1 MFFDNSPEQ
10 ILAYLQE
17 LLPGYP
23 YRADLDAAFIGEL
36 AADFPDLDILEEIK
50 SFRWY
55 PYRADLDAAFIGE
68 LAADFP
74 DLDIL
79 EEIKSFRWY
88 YDNAPLSRVKNV
100 RVALRRWIANAN
112 GPRYR

>member
-1 MFFDNSPEQ
+1 MFFDNSPDQ

-36 AADFPDLDILEEIK
+36 AADFPNV
-50 SFRWY
+50 
-55 PYRADLDAAFIGE
+55 
-68 LAADFP
+68 
-74 DLDIL
+74 DIL

-88 YDNAPLSRVKNV
+88 YDNAPLARVKNI
-100 RVALRRWIANAN
+100 RVALRRWIANAD
-112 GPRYR
+112 GHRYR

>member
-1 MFFDNSPEQ
+1 MSPDMFFDNSPEQ

-55 PYRADLDAAFIGE
+55 
-68 LAADFP
+68 
-74 DLDIL
+74 
-79 EEIKSFRWY
+79 
-88 YDNAPLSRVKNV
+88 YDNAPLSRVENV

>member
-1 MFFDNSPEQ
+1 MSPDMFFDNSPEQ

-17 LLPGYP
+17 LLPG
-23 YRADLDAAFIGEL
+23 
-36 AADFPDLDILEEIK
+36 
-50 SFRWY
+50 Y

>member
-1 MFFDNSPEQ
+1 MFFDNSPEK

-17 LLPGYP
+17 QLPGYP

-36 AADFPDLDILEEIK
+36 AADFPDV
-50 SFRWY
+50 
-55 PYRADLDAAFIGE
+55 
-68 LAADFP
+68 
-74 DLDIL
+74 DIL

-112 GPRYR
+112 GPHYR

>member
-1 MFFDNSPEQ
+1 MFFDNSPEK

-55 PYRADLDAAFIGE
+55 
-68 LAADFP
+68 
-74 DLDIL
+74 
-79 EEIKSFRWY
+79 
-88 YDNAPLSRVKNV
+88 YDNAPLSRVENV

>member
-1 MFFDNSPEQ
+1 MFFDNSPEK

-17 LLPGYP
+17 LLPG
-23 YRADLDAAFIGEL
+23 
-36 AADFPDLDILEEIK
+36 
-50 SFRWY
+50 Y

>member
-1 MFFDNSPEQ
+1 MSPAVFFDNSPEK

-17 LLPGYP
+17 QLPDYP
-23 YRADLDAAFIGEL
+23 YRADLDAAFI
-36 AADFPDLDILEEIK
+36 A
-50 SFRWY
+50 
-55 PYRADLDAAFIGE
+55 E

-88 YDNAPLSRVKNV
+88 YDNAPLARVKNV
-100 RVALRRWIANAN
+100 RLALRRWIANAN

>member
-17 LLPGYP
+17 LLPG
-23 YRADLDAAFIGEL
+23 
-36 AADFPDLDILEEIK
+36 
-50 SFRWY
+50 Y

>member
-1 MFFDNSPEQ
+1 MSPDMFFDNSPEQ

-36 AADFPDLDILEEIK
+36 AADFPDLDIL
-50 SFRWY
+50 
-55 PYRADLDAAFIGE
+55 G
-68 LAADFP
+68 
-74 DLDIL
+74 
-79 EEIKSFRWY
+79 EIKSFRWY
-88 YDNAPLSRVKNV
+88 YDNAPLSRVENV

>member
-1 MFFDNSPEQ
+1 MFFDNSPEK

-17 LLPGYP
+17 QLPNYP
-23 YRADLDAAFIGEL
+23 YRADLDAAFI
-36 AADFPDLDILEEIK
+36 A
-50 SFRWY
+50 
-55 PYRADLDAAFIGE
+55 E

-88 YDNAPLSRVKNV
+88 YDNAPLARVKNV
-100 RVALRRWIANAN
+100 RLALRRWIANAN

>member
-1 MFFDNSPEQ
+1 MFFDNSPEK

-17 LLPGYP
+17 QLPDYP
-23 YRADLDAAFIGEL
+23 YRADLDAAFI
-36 AADFPDLDILEEIK
+36 A
-50 SFRWY
+50 
-55 PYRADLDAAFIGE
+55 E

-88 YDNAPLSRVKNV
+88 YDNAPLARVKNV
-100 RVALRRWIANAN
+100 RLALRRWIANAN

>member
-1 MFFDNSPEQ
+1 MFFDNSPEK

-36 AADFPDLDILEEIK
+36 AADFPDV
-50 SFRWY
+50 
-55 PYRADLDAAFIGE
+55 
-68 LAADFP
+68 
-74 DLDIL
+74 DIL

-88 YDNAPLSRVKNV
+88 YDNAPLSRVENV

>member
-1 MFFDNSPEQ
+1 MFFDNSPEK

-17 LLPGYP
+17 QLPDYP
-23 YRADLDAAFIGEL
+23 YRADLDAAFI
-36 AADFPDLDILEEIK
+36 A
-50 SFRWY
+50 
-55 PYRADLDAAFIGE
+55 E

-88 YDNAPLSRVKNV
+88 YDNAPLARVKNV
-100 RVALRRWIANAN
+100 RLALRRWIANGN

>member
-1 MFFDNSPEQ
+1 MSPDMFFDNSPET

-36 AADFPDLDILEEIK
+36 AADFPDV
-50 SFRWY
+50 
-55 PYRADLDAAFIGE
+55 
-68 LAADFP
+68 
-74 DLDIL
+74 DIL

-88 YDNAPLSRVKNV
+88 YDNAPLSRVENV

>member
-55 PYRADLDAAFIGE
+55 
-68 LAADFP
+68 
-74 DLDIL
+74 
-79 EEIKSFRWY
+79 
-88 YDNAPLSRVKNV
+88 YDNAPLSRVENV

>member
-1 MFFDNSPEQ
+1 MFFDNSPEK

-17 LLPGYP
+17 QLPDYP
-23 YRADLDAAFIGEL
+23 YRADLDAAFI
-36 AADFPDLDILEEIK
+36 A
-50 SFRWY
+50 
-55 PYRADLDAAFIGE
+55 E

-88 YDNAPLSRVKNV
+88 YDNAPPGSCQERPPGPAPLDRQRQRPPLPLTPASKKKGQAPANSPPPV
-100 RVALRRWIANAN
+100 RHFLLTRI
-112 GPRYR
+112 GSK

>member
-1 MFFDNSPEQ
+1 MSPDMFFDNSPEK

-36 AADFPDLDILEEIK
+36 AADFPDI
-50 SFRWY
+50 
-55 PYRADLDAAFIGE
+55 
-68 LAADFP
+68 
-74 DLDIL
+74 DIL

-88 YDNAPLSRVKNV
+88 YDNAPLRRVKNV

>member
-1 MFFDNSPEQ
+1 MSPDMFFDNSPEK

-36 AADFPDLDILEEIK
+36 AADFPDV
-50 SFRWY
+50 
-55 PYRADLDAAFIGE
+55 
-68 LAADFP
+68 
-74 DLDIL
+74 DIL

-88 YDNAPLSRVKNV
+88 YDNAPLSRVENV

>member
-1 MFFDNSPEQ
+1 MFFDNSPEK

-17 LLPGYP
+17 QLPDYP
-23 YRADLDAAFIGEL
+23 YRADLDEAFI
-36 AADFPDLDILEEIK
+36 A
-50 SFRWY
+50 
-55 PYRADLDAAFIGE
+55 E

-88 YDNAPLSRVKNV
+88 YDNAPLARVKNV
-100 RVALRRWIANAN
+100 RLALRRWIANAN

>member
-1 MFFDNSPEQ
+1 MSPDMFFDNSPEK

-36 AADFPDLDILEEIK
+36 AADFPDV
-50 SFRWY
+50 
-55 PYRADLDAAFIGE
+55 
-68 LAADFP
+68 
-74 DLDIL
+74 DIL

-88 YDNAPLSRVKNV
+88 YDNAPLRRVENV